1 MGGSETVT
9 KREVFQPAVYI
20 MANHKGGTIYVGVTS
35 NLVQRAWQHRE
46 GVSEGFTK
54 QYGCKRLVWFELHG
68 TMEQAILREKQLKAG
83 NRARKIALIEAEN
96 PEWRDLFFEIAV

>member
-1 MGGSETVT
+1 MGGGETVT
-9 KREVFQPAVYI
+9 KREIFQPAVDI

-35 NLVQRAWQHRE
+35 NHVQRAWQHRE
-46 GVSEGFTK
+46 SEVAGFTQ
-54 QYGCKRLVWFELHG
+54 QYGCKRLAWFELHG

-83 NRARKIALIEAEN
+83 SRARKIAPIEAEN